1 MLGTKPKTVKSKA
14 ILVGP
19 SIREDVMSSTDSRF
33 WRKPVGGSYHD
44 DSDRSTGSYV
54 SFGSDLF
61 APKPPGSSF
70 VSGPLPPNPQ
80 KVTTLAVPSRVGAI
94 RFDVG
99 VDQRPCGTQAE
110 ETLSQQA
117 YSAASAESLKRSTAQ
132 QQPVGA
138 ARGYRKLWALVN
150 SVKKGERVRGQGEEV
165 SVGGQ
170 DSTGGPFGGV
180 SLALF

>member
-1 MLGTKPKTVKSKA
+1 M
-14 ILVGP
+14 
-19 SIREDVMSSTDSRF
+19 
-33 WRKPVGGSYHD
+33 KPVGGSYHD

-61 APKPPGSSF
+61 ASKPPGSSF
-70 VSGPLPPNPQ
+70 VSGALPPNPQ
-80 KVTTLAVPSRVGAI
+80 KVITTLAVPSRVGAI
-94 RFDVG
+94 SFDVG
-99 VDQRPCGTQAE
+99 VDQLPCGTQAE

-117 YSAASAESLKRSTAQ
+117 YSAESLQRSTAQ

-180 SLALF
+180 SLALS